1 MEERIRLL
9 EEKVD
14 HHHRQISKLFSKV
27 DETNQNIQ
35 KIMNILTQI
44 RYFLY
49 GGFAFF
55 VATEIGFIQAL
66 QFMNKCSTNSPGFF
80 W

>member
-1 MEERIRLL
+1 MEERFRLL
-9 EEKVD
+9 EERTE
-14 HHHRQISKLFSKV
+14 HQSRQISKLFSEIDDTKK
-27 DETNQNIQ
+27 NIQ

-55 VATEIGFIQAL
+55 VATEIGFLQAL
-66 QFMNKCSTNSPGFF
+66 KLM
-80 W
+80 

>member
-1 MEERIRLL
+1 MEERIILL
-9 EEKVD
+9 EEKTE
-14 HHHRQISKLFSKV
+14 HQARQISKLFSEIDDTKA
-27 DETNQNIQ
+27 NIQ

-55 VATEIGFIQAL
+55 VATEIGFLQAL
-66 QFMNKCSTNSPGFF
+66 KLM
-80 W
+80 

>member
-1 MEERIRLL
+1 MEERVRLL
-9 EEKVD
+9 EEKTE
-14 HHHRQISKLFSKV
+14 HQGRQISKLFSEIDDTKA
-27 DETNQNIQ
+27 NIQ

-55 VATEIGFIQAL
+55 VATEIGFLQAL
-66 QFMNKCSTNSPGFF
+66 KLM
-80 W
+80 

>member
-1 MEERIRLL
+1 MENRLKL
-9 EEKVD
+9 IEEKLE
-14 HHHRQISKLFSKV
+14 HHHRQISKLFS
-27 DETNQNIQ
+27 EINQTQQNIQ

-55 VATEIGFIQAL
+55 VATEIGFLQAL
-66 QFMNKCSTNSPGFF
+66 KIL
-80 W
+80 

>member
-1 MEERIRLL
+1 MTMEERVRLL
-9 EEKVD
+9 EDKIE
-14 HHHRQISKLFSKV
+14 HQARQISKLFSEI
-27 DETNQNIQ
+27 DETKANIQ

-55 VATEIGFIQAL
+55 VATEIGFLQAL
-66 QFMNKCSTNSPGFF
+66 KLM
-80 W
+80 

>member
-1 MEERIRLL
+1 MEERFRLL
-9 EEKVD
+9 EERTE
-14 HHHRQISKLFSKV
+14 HQSRQISKLFSEIDDTKK
-27 DETNQNIQ
+27 NIQ

-55 VATEIGFIQAL
+55 VATEVGFLQAL
-66 QFMNKCSTNSPGFF
+66 KLM
-80 W
+80 

>member
-1 MEERIRLL
+1 MEDRLKL
-9 EEKVD
+9 IEEKLE
-14 HHHRQISKLFSKV
+14 HHHRQISKLFS
-27 DETNQNIQ
+27 EINQTQQNFQ

-55 VATEIGFIQAL
+55 VASEIGFLQAL
-66 QFMNKCSTNSPGFF
+66 KIL
-80 W
+80 

>member
-1 MEERIRLL
+1 MEDRIKLL
-9 EEKVD
+9 EEKTE
-14 HHHRQISKLFSKV
+14 HHHRQISKLFSLT
-27 DETNQNIQ
+27 DETTKNIQ

-55 VATEIGFIQAL
+55 VASEIGFLQAL
-66 QFMNKCSTNSPGFF
+66 KIL
-80 W
+80 

>member
-1 MEERIRLL
+1 MEERVRLL
-9 EEKVD
+9 EEKTE
-14 HHHRQISKLFSKV
+14 HQARQISKLFAEI
-27 DETNQNIQ
+27 DETKKNIQ

-55 VATEIGFIQAL
+55 VATEIGFLQAL
-66 QFMNKCSTNSPGFF
+66 KLM
-80 W
+80 

>member
-1 MEERIRLL
+1 MEERVRLL
-9 EEKVD
+9 EEKTE
-14 HHHRQISKLFSKV
+14 HQARQISKLFSEI
-27 DETNQNIQ
+27 DETKKNIQ

-55 VATEIGFIQAL
+55 VATEIGFTQAFKL
-66 QFMNKCSTNSPGFF
+66 M
-80 W
+80 

>member
-1 MEERIRLL
+1 MEERIKLL
-9 EEKVD
+9 EQTID
-14 HHHRQISKLFSKV
+14 HHHRQISKLFAKV
-27 DETNQNIQ
+27 DQTNQDIQ

-66 QFMNKCSTNSPGFF
+66 QFM
-80 W
+80 

>member
-1 MEERIRLL
+1 MEDKIRVIEER
-9 EEKVD
+9 VD
-14 HHHRQISKLFSKV
+14 HHHRQISKLFSEIDDTKK
-27 DETNQNIQ
+27 NIQ

-55 VATEIGFIQAL
+55 VASEIGFIQAL
-66 QFMNKCSTNSPGFF
+66 RLM
-80 W
+80 

>member
-1 MEERIRLL
+1 MEERIILL
-9 EEKVD
+9 EEKTE
-14 HHHRQISKLFSKV
+14 HQARQISKLFSEI
-27 DETNQNIQ
+27 DETKANIQ

-55 VATEIGFIQAL
+55 VATEIGFLQAL
-66 QFMNKCSTNSPGFF
+66 KII
-80 W
+80 

>member
-1 MEERIRLL
+1 MEERVRLL
-9 EEKVD
+9 EEKTE
-14 HHHRQISKLFSKV
+14 HQARQISKLFSEI
-27 DETNQNIQ
+27 DETKKNIQ

-55 VATEIGFIQAL
+55 VATEIGFLQAL
-66 QFMNKCSTNSPGFF
+66 KLM
-80 W
+80 

>member
-1 MEERIRLL
+1 MEDKIRIIEER
-9 EEKVD
+9 VD
-14 HHHRQISKLFSKV
+14 HHHRQISKLFSEIDDTKK
-27 DETNQNIQ
+27 NIQ

-55 VATEIGFIQAL
+55 VATEVGFVQAL
-66 QFMNKCSTNSPGFF
+66 QII
-80 W
+80 

>member
-1 MEERIRLL
+1 MEERVKLL
-9 EEKVD
+9 EEKTE
-14 HHHRQISKLFSKV
+14 HQARQISKLFSEI
-27 DETNQNIQ
+27 DETKKNIQ

-55 VATEIGFIQAL
+55 VATEIGFLQAL
-66 QFMNKCSTNSPGFF
+66 KLM
-80 W
+80 

>member
-1 MEERIRLL
+1 MEERLKLI
-9 EEKVD
+9 EEKLE
-14 HHHRQISKLFSKV
+14 HHHRQISKLFS
-27 DETNQNIQ
+27 EINQTQQNIQ

-55 VATEIGFIQAL
+55 VATEIGFLQAL
-66 QFMNKCSTNSPGFF
+66 KIL
-80 W
+80 

>member
-1 MEERIRLL
+1 MQDRIRVIEER
-9 EEKVD
+9 VD
-14 HHHRQISKLFSKV
+14 HHHRQISKLFSEIDDTKK
-27 DETNQNIQ
+27 NIQ

-55 VATEIGFIQAL
+55 VATEVGFLQAL
-66 QFMNKCSTNSPGFF
+66 QIL
-80 W
+80 

>member
-1 MEERIRLL
+1 MEDRIKLL
-9 EEKVD
+9 EEKTQ
-14 HHHRQISKLFSKV
+14 HHHRQISKLFSEI
-27 DETNQNIQ
+27 DETKANIQ

-55 VATEIGFIQAL
+55 VASEIGFLQAL
-66 QFMNKCSTNSPGFF
+66 KLI
-80 W
+80 

>member
-1 MEERIRLL
+1 MEERLKLI
-9 EEKVD
+9 EEKLE
-14 HHHRQISKLFSKV
+14 HHHSQISKLFS
-27 DETNQNIQ
+27 EINQTQQNIQ

-55 VATEIGFIQAL
+55 VASEIGFLQAL
-66 QFMNKCSTNSPGFF
+66 KIL
-80 W
+80 

>member
-1 MEERIRLL
+1 MEERIKLL
-9 EEKVD
+9 EEKIE
-14 HHHRQISKLFSKV
+14 HHSRQISKLFS
-27 DETNQNIQ
+27 EINQTQQNIQ

-55 VATEIGFIQAL
+55 VASEIGFLQAL
-66 QFMNKCSTNSPGFF
+66 KIL
-80 W
+80 

>member
-14 HHHRQISKLFSKV
+14 HHHRQISKLFSRV

-55 VATEIGFIQAL
+55 VATEIGFVQAL
-66 QFMNKCSTNSPGFF
+66 QIM
-80 W
+80 

>member
-1 MEERIRLL
+1 MEERVRLL
-9 EEKVD
+9 EDKIE
-14 HHHRQISKLFSKV
+14 HQARQISKLFSEI
-27 DETNQNIQ
+27 DETKVNIQ

-55 VATEIGFIQAL
+55 VATEIGFLQAL
-66 QFMNKCSTNSPGFF
+66 KLM
-80 W
+80 

>member
-1 MEERIRLL
+1 MDERLKVL
-9 EEKVD
+9 ERRVD
-14 HHHRQISKLFSKV
+14 HHHQQISKLFSKV

-55 VATEIGFIQAL
+55 VATEVGFLQAL
-66 QFMNKCSTNSPGFF
+66 QII
-80 W
+80 

>member
-9 EEKVD
+9 EEQTD
-14 HHHRQISKLFSKV
+14 HQARQISKLFSLI
-27 DETNQNIQ
+27 DETKANIQ
-35 KIMNILTQI
+35 KIMNTLNQI

-55 VATEIGFIQAL
+55 VATEIGIFKAL
-66 QFMNKCSTNSPGFF
+66 KIMS
-80 W
+80 

>member
-1 MEERIRLL
+1 MEDRLKL
-9 EEKVD
+9 IEEKLE
-14 HHHRQISKLFSKV
+14 HHHRQISKLFS
-27 DETNQNIQ
+27 EINQTQQNIQ

-55 VATEIGFIQAL
+55 VATEIGFLQAL
-66 QFMNKCSTNSPGFF
+66 KIL
-80 W
+80 

>member
-1 MEERIRLL
+1 MEERVRLL
-9 EEKVD
+9 EEKTE
-14 HHHRQISKLFSKV
+14 HQARQISKLFSEI
-27 DETNQNIQ
+27 DETKKNIQ

-55 VATEIGFIQAL
+55 VATEIGFLQAL
-66 QFMNKCSTNSPGFF
+66 KLI
-80 W
+80 

>member
-1 MEERIRLL
+1 MEERFILL
-9 EEKVD
+9 EEKTE
-14 HHHRQISKLFSKV
+14 HQARQISKLFSEI
-27 DETNQNIQ
+27 DETKKNIQ

-55 VATEIGFIQAL
+55 VATEVGFVQAL
-66 QFMNKCSTNSPGFF
+66 QII
-80 W
+80 

>member
-1 MEERIRLL
+1 MEDRIKLL
-9 EEKVD
+9 EEKIQ
-14 HHHRQISKLFSKV
+14 HHHRQISKLFSEI
-27 DETNQNIQ
+27 DETKANIQ

-55 VATEIGFIQAL
+55 VASEIGFLQAL
-66 QFMNKCSTNSPGFF
+66 KII
-80 W
+80 

>member
-1 MEERIRLL
+1 MEDRLKL
-9 EEKVD
+9 IEEKLE
-14 HHHRQISKLFSKV
+14 HHHRQISKLFS
-27 DETNQNIQ
+27 EINQTQQNIQ

-55 VATEIGFIQAL
+55 VASEIGFLQAL
-66 QFMNKCSTNSPGFF
+66 KIL
-80 W
+80 